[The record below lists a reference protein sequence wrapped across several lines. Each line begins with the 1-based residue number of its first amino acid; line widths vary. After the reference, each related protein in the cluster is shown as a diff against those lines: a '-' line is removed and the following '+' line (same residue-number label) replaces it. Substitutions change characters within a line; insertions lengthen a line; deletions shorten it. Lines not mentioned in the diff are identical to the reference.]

1 MASQCNRKKNFVRV
15 SIYLKQKRNARKYTV
30 HFRKHEQN
38 KRLNARKQKN
48 LKYMTTGNQKRITLR
63 KDKQKPHCYT
73 PKHDK

>member
-48 LKYMTTGNQKRITLR
+48 LNTIPLPLDLIDPFDIRNHVKTN
-63 KDKQKPHCYT
+63 D
-73 PKHDK
+73 